1 MTTNLKATVRSYDS
15 LVVGEQV
22 TFQHTILDEDIV
34 AFAALSG
41 DHNPLHTDEDY
52 AKTTQFGGKVVHG
65 LYLGSPV
72 SRLVGMELP
81 GRYALLVK
89 ESLEFKKP
97 VMVGDTVVVSG
108 TLDQKSD
115 ATKLIRVDVTITVV
129 DVIVVRGDIIV
140 RVLE

>member
-65 LYLGSPV
+65 LYLGSLV